1 MNNIIVFDTESNG
14 KVTKWGAPMNQVQ
27 YFPRITQLAYQVYT
41 RSGELLKSV
50 ESIIKPDGWTIP
62 TVEEQIAKGEKNPNF
77 FVENNMSTERCEKE
91 GKPFMEVINNDF
103 LNDFDSCSVMVAHNV
118 AFDKPVLGAEFIRY
132 SVKPLTPDKKISWL
146 CTMKLS
152 TKYCNLPGKYGAK
165 WPSLVELHQK
175 LFHEDFSGN
184 HDAMVDVEACAKSFF
199 KLVELG
205 IIVLPE
211 EL

>member
-1 MNNIIVFDTESNG
+1 MVFDLETNG

-27 YFPRITQLAYQVYT
+27 YFPRITQLAYQVYS
-41 RSGELLKSV
+41 RSGELLKTV
-50 ESIIKPDGWTIP
+50 QSIIKPDGWTIP

-91 GKPFMEVINNDF
+91 GKPFMDLINTEF
-103 LNDFDSCSVMVAHNV
+103 LNDFDSCSIIVAHNV

-146 CTMKLS
+146 CTMQLS
-152 TKYCNLPGKYGAK
+152 TKFCNLPGKYGAK
-165 WPSLVELHQK
+165 WPTLQELHVI
-175 LFHEDFSGN
+175 LFGEEFVGA
-184 HDAMVDVEACAKSFF
+184 HDAMDDVTAAAKCLF
-199 KLVELG
+199 KLIELE